1 MKIYL
6 DMVGCRLNQSE
17 IEAYAQQFQ
26 ATGHNLTA
34 DPAAADLAI
43 VNTCTVT
50 VAAAA
55 DSRKMIR
62 RVARKGAGQ
71 VLVTGCWATLEPQ
84 KAAQLAGVSGV
95 IPNEDKDNLAL
106 NFLGLDREAID
117 QKSLERVIVPGP
129 RTRTRAVIKAQDGC
143 DNHCTFCITTIA
155 RGNGRSVP
163 LDAVLRDVQIALR
176 GGVQEVILAGVHL
189 GSWGQDFGEVLAV
202 QDLVEAV
209 LRETDVLQVRLSS
222 IEPWD
227 VEDSLIELLA
237 SERVARHLH
246 LPLQSGSAAT
256 LRRMA
261 RKITPADYAALL
273 GRVRA
278 VVPEAALTADVMV
291 GFPGET
297 EEEFAESL
305 AFVREMNFAGGHTFT
320 YSARPGTVAAEMPNQ
335 VPHPIR
341 KERNAAMRE
350 VLAASAAEYRRRFV
364 GRELN
369 VLWESATSL
378 DGGGWELRGLTDN
391 YLRVRAQSP
400 RNLWNSITPVFLAST
415 TPQGLEGTVTV

>member
-26 ATGHNLTA
+26 AAGHSLTA
-34 DPAAADLAI
+34 NPADADLAI

-84 KAAQLAGVSGV
+84 KASQLAGVSEV
-95 IPNEDKDNLAL
+95 IPNDAKDEFVL
-106 NFLGLDREAID
+106 NFLGLDREKID

-129 RTRTRAVIKAQDGC
+129 RVRTRAVIKAQDGC

-163 LDAVLRDVQIALR
+163 IEAVLRDVRIALR
-176 GGVQEVILAGVHL
+176 GGAQEVVLAGVHL
-189 GSWGQDFGEVLAV
+189 GSWGHDFEERLAL
-202 QDLVEAV
+202 QDLVKAI
-209 LRETDVLQVRLSS
+209 LSETDVPQVRLSS
-222 IEPWD
+222 LEPWD
-227 VEDSLIELLA
+227 VEDALIELLA

-246 LPLQSGSAAT
+246 LPLQSGCAAT

-261 RKITPADYAALL
+261 RKITPSGYATLL
-273 GRVRA
+273 SRVRA
-278 VVPEAALTADVMV
+278 VTPEAALTADVMV

-320 YSARPGTVAAEMPNQ
+320 YSARERTVAAKMPNQ

-350 VLAASAAEYRRRFV
+350 VLTSSAAEYRRRFV
-364 GRELN
+364 GRKLN

-391 YLRVRAQSP
+391 YLRVRAQYP
-400 RNLWNSITPVFLAST
+400 RNLWNSITPVLLEST
-415 TPQGLEGTVTV
+415 TPRGLEGKVTV